1 MAGMEFL
8 IGGFLIAIIALL
20 SRNMRAPQLV
30 QLGSV
35 SQQWL
40 AEYRA
45 SHPGR

>member
-1 MAGMEFL
+1 MRVMVFL
-8 IGGFLIAIIALL
+8 TGAVLIALVALVGRHL
-20 SRNMRAPQLV
+20 RVPQAV

>member
-1 MAGMEFL
+1 MEFL
-8 IGGFLIAIIALL
+8 IGGFLIALIALI
-20 SRNMRAPQLV
+20 SRNMHTPQTA